1 LLPENNNRIRYLLDE
16 EEPQLFAVLDGR
28 RTHLRPLV
36 TLAIGTGMRRGDQ
49 LKSALGED

>member
-16 EEPQLFAVLDGR
+16 EEPRPWEVLNGR